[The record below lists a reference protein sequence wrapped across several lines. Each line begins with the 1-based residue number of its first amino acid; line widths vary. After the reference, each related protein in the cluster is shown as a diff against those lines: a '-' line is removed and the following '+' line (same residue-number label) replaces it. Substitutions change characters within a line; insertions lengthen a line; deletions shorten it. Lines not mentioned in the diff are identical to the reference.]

1 MDREP
6 RPGWLQGQWIL
17 SIPTVAQLGTQ
28 GHLLRRLGLFTRGW
42 GHSLSGDQAS
52 RVSRGSSAFP
62 PEMTCKHSLEVRM
75 RPPGSQPYVSRE
87 AVPVLTLVLPGQV

>member
-1 MDREP
+1 MAAGSE
-6 RPGWLQGQWIL
+6 WIL
-17 SIPTVAQLGTQ
+17 SIPTMAQLGTQ
-28 GHLLRRLGLFTRGW
+28 GHLLRRLGPFTWGW

-62 PEMTCKHSLEVRM
+62 PEMTCKHSLEVRI

-87 AVPVLTLVLPGQV
+87 AAPVLTLVLPGQV